1 MQSTR
6 ISRGDIAPDRWGEF
20 LSDFSKRNE
29 KKPTRLEAVSFELG
43 TQVLEK
49 CLPHVGI
56 SFESNGW
63 AAGNVEII
71 LGGGSGDTPR
81 QMEHMVLNTTR
92 IVPLTGI
99 HGVEDGIGFES
110 EDGTRTLLI
119 FEELPELPS
128 A

>member
-1 MQSTR
+1 
-6 ISRGDIAPDRWGEF
+6 
-20 LSDFSKRNE
+20 
-29 KKPTRLEAVSFELG
+29 
-43 TQVLEK
+43 
-49 CLPHVGI
+49 
-56 SFESNGW
+56 
-63 AAGNVEII
+63 
-71 LGGGSGDTPR
+71 
-81 QMEHMVLNTTR
+81 MEHMVLNTTR